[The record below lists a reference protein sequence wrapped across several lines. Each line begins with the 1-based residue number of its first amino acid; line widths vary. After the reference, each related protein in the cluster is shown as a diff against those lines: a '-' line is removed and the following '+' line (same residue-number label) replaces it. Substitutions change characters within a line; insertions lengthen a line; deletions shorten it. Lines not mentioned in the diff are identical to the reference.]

1 VAVHRREHQRADHA
15 ELTAGAD
22 YTKRI
27 TPDGLKVDPSTA
39 DVDTSSLAST
49 FDTKTAGR
57 VGFDT
62 ELTFKRGD
70 TVGDDAPY
78 TTLKYGVSGFLVIRR
93 GVAYTTAWTTSQK
106 VEVYPI
112 TCGEPQNSSPAA
124 NEVMKFVSP
133 MKVTDSPRPP
143 RRSPDGPQHRGH
155 PGAGQAPGTHR
166 HGVHP
171 RRPCG

>member
-1 VAVHRREHQRADHA
+1 MSDLISDGKTRVAWLATVANINAPTTA
-15 ELTAGAD
+15 ELNAGAD

-27 TPDGLKVDPSTA
+27 TPDGLKLDPTTA

-57 VGFDT
+57 VGFDV

-70 TVGDDAPY
+70 NPTDDAPY
-78 TTLKYGVSGFLVIRR
+78 TTLKYGVSGYLAVRR
-93 GVAYTTAWTTSQK
+93 GTAYATAWAAGQK

-112 TCGEPQNSSPAA
+112 TCGEPANSSPAA

-133 MKVTDSPRPP
+133 MKVTDSP
-143 RRSPDGPQHRGH
+143 
-155 PGAGQAPGTHR
+155 ATAA
-166 HGVHP
+166 VVA
-171 RRPCG
+171 

>member
-1 VAVHRREHQRADHA
+1 MADLISDGKTRVAWLSTVANINAPTVA

-27 TPDGLKVDPSTA
+27 TPDGLKLDPSTA
-39 DVDTSSLAST
+39 DVDTGSLAST
-49 FDTKTAGR
+49 FDTKTVGR
-57 VGFDT
+57 VGFDV

-78 TTLKYGVSGFLVIRR
+78 TTLKYGVSGFLVVRR
-93 GVAYTTAWTTSQK
+93 GLAYNTAWASGQK

-112 TCGEPQNSSPAA
+112 TCGEPQNSSPTA

-133 MKVTDSPRPP
+133 MKVTD
-143 RRSPDGPQHRGH
+143 
-155 PGAGQAPGTHR
+155 APATAAT
-166 HGVHP
+166 VA
-171 RRPCG
+171 

>member
-1 VAVHRREHQRADHA
+1 MADLISDGKTRVAWLATVANINAPTVA
-15 ELTAGAD
+15 ELNAGAD

-70 TVGDDAPY
+70 TVGDDAPF
-78 TTLKYGVSGFLVIRR
+78 TTLKYGVSGYLVIRR
-93 GVAYTTAWTTSQK
+93 GVAYATAWTIGQV

-133 MKVTDSPRPP
+133 MKVTD
-143 RRSPDGPQHRGH
+143 
-155 PGAGQAPGTHR
+155 APATAA
-166 HGVHP
+166 VVA
-171 RRPCG
+171 

>member
-1 VAVHRREHQRADHA
+1 MADLISDGKTRVAWASTIANINAPTVA
-15 ELTAGAD
+15 ELTAAAD

-27 TPDGLKVDPSTA
+27 TPDGLKLDPSTA

-49 FDTKTAGR
+49 FDTKTVGR

-70 TVGDDAPY
+70 NPTDDAPY
-78 TTLKYGVSGFLVIRR
+78 ATLKYGVSGFLVVRR
-93 GVAYTTAWTTSQK
+93 GVAYATAWAAGQK

-112 TCGEPQNSSPAA
+112 TCGEPANTAPAA

-133 MKVTDSPRPP
+133 MKVTDSP
-143 RRSPDGPQHRGH
+143 
-155 PGAGQAPGTHR
+155 ATAAT
-166 HGVHP
+166 VAA
-171 RRPCG
+171 